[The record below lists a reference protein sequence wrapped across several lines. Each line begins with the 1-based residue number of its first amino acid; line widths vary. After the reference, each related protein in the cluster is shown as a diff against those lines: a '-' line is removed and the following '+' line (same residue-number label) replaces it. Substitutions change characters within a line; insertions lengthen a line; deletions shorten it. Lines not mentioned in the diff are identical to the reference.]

1 MLDDLLGLLTEDIN
15 RMLFAL
21 LVGSIIGIEREYR
34 SKSAGL
40 RTMILVCLGSCLFT
54 ILSIKIGGEPTPER
68 IAANIVTGIG
78 FLGAGVIF
86 KDDNKVTGITTAT
99 TIWMVAALG
108 MAVGAGHFQ
117 TAAVSTVIVMVVL
130 VILVYLQKQI
140 ETLNQLRNYRI
151 VYNYKKAGFEKYERL
166 FQKFGLKAVRGAQSK
181 SHDKITG
188 YWIVQGAKS
197 NHNRL
202 ISALLDDED
211 IRELDF

>member
-1 MLDDLLGLLTEDIN
+1 MFWDIRELLTEDIL
-15 RMLFAL
+15 RLIFAL
-21 LVGSIIGIEREYR
+21 FIGSIIGIEREYR

-54 ILSIKIGGEPTPER
+54 ILSIRIGGQFTPDR

-86 KDDNKVTGITTAT
+86 KEDNKVTGITTAT

-117 TAAVSTVIVMVVL
+117 AATVALIIVMIVL
-130 VILVYLQKQI
+130 IILVYLQKQI
-140 ETLNQLRNYRI
+140 ESLNQLRNYRI
-151 VYNYKKAGFEKYERL
+151 VYNYKKSGLDKYEQL
-166 FQKFGLKAVRGAQSK
+166 FSNFELKAVRGSQSK
-181 SHDKITG
+181 VKDKITG
-188 YWIVQGAKS
+188 NWIVQGSKS
-197 NHNRL
+197 NHNKL
-202 ISALLDDED
+202 IETLLDDED